1 MEIFLGKTIRLCYYG
16 QRRKSVEAEDQ
27 TAIQPNEPPV
37 PAQES
42 TPPAQQA
49 PSPEEPILLSK
60 LFPEAKH
67 DLDALFPDPH
77 LKQLLREVHRT
88 RQGNQR
94 FLKRLNL
101 AKLQLEGEDPDSDS

>member
-1 MEIFLGKTIRLCYYG
+1 
-16 QRRKSVEAEDQ
+16 VDPEDQ
-27 TAIQPNEPPV
+27 AAIQSNENPA

-42 TPPAQQA
+42 A
-49 PSPEEPILLSK
+49 PSPEQAPPPEEPIVLSR

-67 DLDALFPDPH
+67 DLDALFPDPQ
-77 LKQLLREVHRT
+77 LKQLLKEVHRT

-101 AKLQLEGEDPDSDS
+101 VKLQVEGEDPDSDS

>member
-1 MEIFLGKTIRLCYYG
+1 MEP
-16 QRRKSVEAEDQ
+16 EDQ
-27 TAIQPNEPPV
+27 TATQANETPA

-42 TPPAQQA
+42 TSSPEQA
-49 PSPEEPILLSK
+49 PPPEEPIVLSK

-67 DLDALFPDPH
+67 DLDVLFPDPQ
-77 LKQLLREVHRT
+77 LKQLLKEVHRT

-101 AKLQLEGEDPDSDS
+101 AKLQVEGEDPDSDP